1 MKMKYVAIAEMQEAN
16 KQFTEQL
23 DDIQRWLNKLSH
35 RVYACRNAIDND
47 IIGLQHASEV
57 IDDFRS
63 NLYEIDKAME
73 VVSANCNA
81 LAQTQTKEDNDEAGN
96 RNQHE
101 STSPVSNGQ
110 GSES

>member
-1 MKMKYVAIAEMQEAN
+1 MKYVAIAEMQEAN

-23 DDIQRWLNKLSH
+23 DDIQRWLNKLGH
-35 RVYACRNAIDND
+35 RVYACRNALDNNIID
-47 IIGLQHASEV
+47 LQHVSEV

-73 VVSANCNA
+73 VVSSNCSS
-81 LAQTQTKEDNDEAGN
+81 LAATQTKENNDETGN

-110 GSES
+110 GSEG